1 MKKILL
7 AFCILSMSLAFAK
20 DPVDGNAP
28 PKDAKQATEATAN
41 KETATEKKA
50 RIAEEKKA
58 IKAKKEED
66 ARKAKEAKESAAK
79 EKSEK
84 IAKAKEDKE
93 TLTKEKSE
101 KAAKAKD
108 DKETIAKEKS
118 EKAAKVKDDK
128 ETIAKEKV
136 TKQAPTGKAAADGAA
151 ARNKIGDLKPGPND
165 LDKNGKQLTS
175 QQMKMKE
182 CSSMGK
188 GRNQEDFRSF
198 MSECLKND

>member
-101 KAAKAKD
+101 KAAK
-108 DKETIAKEKS
+108 
-118 EKAAKVKDDK
+118 VKDDK